1 MQEEIFISCVG
12 NKLWVGTCNSHDA
25 AIIELF
31 GKSFL
36 SAEEVIEIATTRKDV
51 SFAVWPTRNALW
63 EYLLDMEDTASFG
76 DRKPNFSNPFLQ
88 SVFYNNKPLQN
99 EIDEIKSLPK
109 KYQNHAYSEL
119 ADDVAKYIPESATQ
133 EETKMSN
140 FLYSLYEEQF

>member
-1 MQEEIFISCVG
+1 MTTEEVFISCVDG
-12 NKLWVGTCNSHDA
+12 KFWVGTCDIHDE
-25 AIIELF
+25 AINELC

-36 SAEEVIEIATTRKDV
+36 STEEVMKIATTRNDIV
-51 SFAVWPTRNALW
+51 FMVWSARNALW
-63 EYLLDMEDTASFG
+63 EYLLDMEDTSSFG

-119 ADDVAKYIPESATQ
+119 ADDVAKYSPKSAPQ
-133 EETKMSN
+133 EEIKMLI
-140 FLYSLYEEQF
+140 FFDSLYG